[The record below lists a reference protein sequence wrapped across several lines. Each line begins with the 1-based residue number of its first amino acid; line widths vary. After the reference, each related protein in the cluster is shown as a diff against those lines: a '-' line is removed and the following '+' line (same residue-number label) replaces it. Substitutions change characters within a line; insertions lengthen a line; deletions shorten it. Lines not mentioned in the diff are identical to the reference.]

1 MIKEKNAPAPIAGLL
16 FRGVPLA
23 HEDATAIELMT
34 SILGGNE
41 SSRLYR
47 RLVADEEVAVMAMS
61 GSMGI
66 EQNGLAFAGAVLS
79 PFGGNVDQ
87 ALQVL
92 QEEIVRIQSE
102 PVSEEELTKA
112 RNQKL
117 RSLVTE
123 SLTVESKAAALGSA
137 AVLEG
142 DVGRINTR
150 LQRIRDVTAADI
162 QRVAQKYLDL
172 EHVVNA
178 RVNRNLLGASAACS
192 A

>member
-1 MIKEKNAPAPIAGLL
+1 MVVGAVKHGEVQQLARRNFGWIPRCDDPPRIPTPDWQPLEAKQVVIKEKNAPAPIAGLM

-66 EQNGLAFAGAVLS
+66 EQHGVAFAGAVLS

-87 ALQVL
+87 ALTSPGGRDCPHA
-92 QEEIVRIQSE
+92 VR
-102 PVSEEELTKA
+102 TGF
-112 RNQKL
+112 R
-117 RSLVTE
+117 
-123 SLTVESKAAALGSA
+123 
-137 AVLEG
+137 
-142 DVGRINTR
+142 
-150 LQRIRDVTAADI
+150 
-162 QRVAQKYLDL
+162 
-172 EHVVNA
+172 
-178 RVNRNLLGASAACS
+178 
-192 A
+192 